1 MVQIDGQGFYDPETG
16 ELIFE
21 LPPID
26 DEPKPEPAKPSQQ
39 PS

>member
-1 MVQIDGQGFYDPETG
+1 MVQIDGQGFYDPQTG

-26 DEPKPEPAKPSQQ
+26 DEPEPAKPSQQ